1 MKGFRTCCA
10 VLLAAAAISS
20 GARAMEPRFE
30 PVGEPGAVRD
40 NVVSALT
47 LDARGLLWAGSAE
60 GLLRFDGYAFRRY
73 PLCAPDGSLLA
84 EQFVRALLADPRGW
98 LWVAAGNAGLVRLDL
113 ASGQWSRWARS
124 GASADETAPAANT
137 VRALALEKDGT
148 LWIGGSGGL
157 DRLDVQ
163 TQRFTH
169 HRGPD
174 DGLPDARVQSLL
186 VDRAGTLWIGSWR
199 GLARKA
205 ADGPIEALDLGLKDQ
220 LITLLA
226 ETQDGRIIVGTAEGR
241 LRAVG
246 ADGQALP
253 FSAGT
258 GSHGG
263 AWPVMTMT
271 QASAEELWFGD
282 ASGIERHRA
291 ADGGLIERLPAGGA
305 GNAPRS
311 DVRALLRDPSG
322 TVWVGSFGGGLMR
335 HVPPLPGLSMVRE
348 PIGAAAA
355 GGLDVRSA
363 LQLRSGEVWLG
374 MLAGGIEKRD
384 RELRPLG
391 RIAPAVPGAGGLP
404 PGRVNALGQTR
415 DGSVWAAVDT
425 QLLRFDARGRW
436 QQTLRSGNAVPRRLH
451 ATDDGALWIATLD
464 GLMRW
469 TPARPAMRAV
479 PTAGL
484 VGGTG
489 EVNAFADMPDG
500 SLWAGGAAG
509 LLRIARPGAAEPL
522 AEWIESSGLTGQ
534 TVLGMAVDARGVL
547 WVDTGTGLH
556 RLVASD
562 GHHARFEAVAASEV
576 GGAFGANLLLDA
588 KGRIWSQRNMF
599 DPASG
604 ERRELGA
611 ADGADL
617 GTGWFRAYA
626 ALDDG
631 RMLFGGARGLLV
643 IDPAKFSPWAYQ
655 PPLVASE
662 LRVEGGERALPA
674 DGQPLVL
681 APGERGFSLSFAS
694 LDYSQPGRNRYR
706 YRLDGLDRHW
716 VDAGVLMRTAAY
728 TNLSPG
734 HYRLHLQ
741 GSNRDGAWSPHELVL
756 DVDVHAAWWQ
766 GRWALALA
774 LLLALAAV
782 AAIVNMRTRLLLR
795 HRRVLEARV
804 RERTE
809 ALEAATTELAAKSVE
824 LEEASL
830 TDPLT
835 GLRNRRFLE
844 RQMPADVA
852 MVVRHHEPAPG
863 APPADDQD
871 LLFFLIDFDHFKRIN
886 DERGHGAGDDV
897 LKLMRSRLQQVF
909 READY
914 LIRWGGEE
922 FLVVAR
928 GLPRGRAAE
937 LAERARH
944 AVAAEPF
951 VLADG
956 TPLQCSCSVGFAA
969 FPLCPGLPRALDWRQ
984 VVDLADAALYEAK
997 AADRNAWAG
1006 LLQARAASETELR
1019 QDARRD
1025 LADWAASGRLQLQ
1038 VSAALQ
1044 AASAGPQPKGA
1055 GSAARMRSRSGA

>member
-1 MKGFRTCCA
+1 MRVLATRGFAALWMVLGLVAA
-10 VLLAAAAISS
+10 VPAV
-20 GARAMEPRFE
+20 EPRFD

-40 NVVSALT
+40 NVVSALA

-73 PLCAPDGSLLA
+73 PLSAPDGSLLA
-84 EQFVRALLADPRGW
+84 EQFVRAMLADPRGW
-98 LWVAAGNAGLVRLDL
+98 LWVAAGNVGLVRLDL
-113 ASGQWSRWARS
+113 ASGHWSRWARD

-137 VRALALEKDGT
+137 VRALALEPDGT

-157 DRLDVQ
+157 DRLDVK

-186 VDRAGTLWIGSWR
+186 VDHRGTLWIGSWR

-205 ADGPIEALDLGLKDQ
+205 ADGPIEPLDLGLKDQ

-226 ETQDGRIIVGTAEGR
+226 EARDGRIIVGTAQGK
-241 LRAVG
+241 LRALD
-246 ADGQALP
+246 AQGQVLP

-258 GSHGG
+258 GEHGQG

-271 QASAEELWFGD
+271 QPSAEELWFGD
-282 ASGIERHRA
+282 ASGIERRRA
-291 ADGGLIERLPAGGA
+291 GDGGLIERMPASGTGT
-305 GNAPRS
+305 APRS

-348 PIGAAAA
+348 PIAGIAA

-363 LQLRSGEVWLG
+363 LQLSNGEVWLG
-374 MLAGGIEKRD
+374 MLAGGIERRD
-384 RELRPLG
+384 RELQPLG
-391 RIAPAVPGAGGLP
+391 RIAPGASGLP

-415 DGSVWAAVDT
+415 DGSVWVAVDT
-425 QLLRFDARGRW
+425 QLLRFDAQGHW
-436 QQTLRSGNAVPRRLH
+436 KETLRSGNAVPRRLH
-451 ATDDGALWIATLD
+451 ATDDGAMWIATLD

-469 TPARPAMRAV
+469 TPERPAMRAV
-479 PTAGL
+479 ATAGL

-489 EVNAFADMPDG
+489 EVNAFANMPDG

-509 LLRIARPGAAEPL
+509 LFRVARPGAAEPV
-522 AEWIESSGLTGQ
+522 AEWVEPHGLTGQ
-534 TVLGMAVDARGVL
+534 TVLGMAVDAKGVL

-556 RLVASD
+556 RLVQTD
-562 GHHARFEAVAASEV
+562 GRQARFEAVAASDV

-588 KGRIWSQRNMF
+588 RGRIWSQRNMF

-617 GTGWFRAYA
+617 GTGWFRAFA
-626 ALDDG
+626 PLDDG

-643 IDPAKFSPWAYQ
+643 IDPARFSPWTYQ
-655 PPLVASE
+655 PPLVVSE
-662 LRVEGGERALPA
+662 LRVEGGERVLPA

-681 APGERGFSLSFAS
+681 APGERAFSLSFAS

-706 YRLDGLDRHW
+706 YRLEGLDKRW
-716 VDAGVLMRTAAY
+716 VDTGALMRTAAY

-734 HYRLHLQ
+734 HYKLHLQ
-741 GSNRDGAWSPHELVL
+741 GSNRDGAWSPRELVL
-756 DVDVHAAWWQ
+756 GVDVRAAWWQ
-766 GRWALALA
+766 SRWALALA
-774 LLLALAAV
+774 VLLALGAV

-809 ALEAATTELAAKSVE
+809 ALEAATAELNAKSVE

-863 APPADDQD
+863 GQPIGDQD

-886 DERGHGAGDDV
+886 DERGHAAGDDV
-897 LKLMRSRLQQVF
+897 LKLMRSRLLQVF

-928 GLPRGRAAE
+928 GLPRERAAE

-944 AVAAEPF
+944 TVAAEPF

-969 FPLCPGLPRALDWRQ
+969 FPLCPALPRALDWRQ
-984 VVDLADAALYEAK
+984 VVDLADAALYAAK
-997 AADRNAWAG
+997 AADRNAWVG
-1006 LLQARAASETELR
+1006 LLQARAQSEAELR
-1019 QDARRD
+1019 EDVRRD
-1025 LADWAASGRLQLQ
+1025 LADWAASGKLQLQ
-1038 VSAALQ
+1038 TST
-1044 AASAGPQPKGA
+1044 
-1055 GSAARMRSRSGA
+1055 SGGLRA